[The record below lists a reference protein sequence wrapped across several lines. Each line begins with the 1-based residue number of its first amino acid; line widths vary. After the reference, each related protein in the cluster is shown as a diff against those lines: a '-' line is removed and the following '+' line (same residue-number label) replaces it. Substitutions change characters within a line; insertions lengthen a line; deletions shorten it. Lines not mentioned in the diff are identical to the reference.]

1 MKGFIDIFRGISQ
14 DAKAGAKAQELGWR
28 NDTPPTPRIRPL
40 LPDVRRFE
48 REATTFHR
56 EERDDENRST

>member
-28 NDTPPTPRIRPL
+28 EQPTPNT
-40 LPDVRRFE
+40 PDQVAPARHP
-48 REATTFHR
+48 AI
-56 EERDDENRST
+56 